1 MDRIMEKK
9 DYVKPQ
15 MKSIKYRQ
23 HTFLCGSPYDGGGEG
38 GPGGYIPG
46 MAPEEQNKLA

>member
-1 MDRIMEKK
+1 MEKK

-23 HTFLCGSPYDGGGEG
+23 HTFLCASPPFGGGGEG
-38 GPGGYIPG
+38 GYIPG
-46 MAPEEQNKLA
+46 VAPEEQNKLA

>member
-1 MDRIMEKK
+1 MEKK

-23 HTFLCGSPYDGGGEG
+23 HTFLSGSPYDGGGE
-38 GPGGYIPG
+38 GYIPG

>member
-1 MDRIMEKK
+1 MEKK

-23 HTFLCGSPYDGGGEG
+23 HTILCGSPYDGGGEG

>member
-23 HTFLCGSPYDGGGEG
+23 HTFLCASPPFGGGGE
-38 GPGGYIPG
+38 GYIPG